1 MKYYL
6 AYGSNM
12 LIERL
17 QARVPSAKP
26 VSHARVEGWCLQFDK
41 RSADGSGK
49 CHIVPSPG
57 DVVYGVVFS
66 IPLADH
72 GKLDDFEG
80 RYHGYERQR
89 LLEVILG
96 DGSKVEAFT
105 YVADPDYV
113 QAGLLPYDWYH
124 DLVVAGA
131 EQHHL
136 PTDYI
141 AALKRIDSWPDPE
154 VDRPARAKALKVLAE
169 FRSKAETG
177 PFPLHR
183 PSSAMLHPVE
193 ELEHLSETTLYY
205 PCSGRD
211 WADPLRLFGPWVR
224 NIRFVEPNYACRLE
238 SNRGQLSI
246 RDFPEWK
253 FLSREID
260 GDPTRRI
267 RLGLGP
273 HIEDEVPGFQPL
285 TISELYRHLP
295 SGREVTIHWH
305 QGDGRQTLSRFDD
318 SLGIFFHRGDS
329 GPSDNPGEGA
339 SGSHWLSKA
348 WLEPVIQRLVNRGF
362 IVTDGSCGRE
372 YPDFCR
378 FYDHRTIKGKD
389 AVAQVQEFT
398 SNGVHFK
405 CVGFA
410 GMRYGNTLIWQIQ
423 KT

>member
-1 MKYYL
+1 MKNYF

-26 VSHARVEGWCLQFDK
+26 VSHARIEGWRLQFDK
-41 RSADGSGK
+41 RSVDGSGK

-57 DVVYGVVFS
+57 DVVYGVVFF

-89 LLEVILG
+89 LREVILG

-105 YVADPDYV
+105 YVADTDYV
-113 QAGLLPYDWYH
+113 HAGLLPYDWYY

-131 EQHHL
+131 EQHFL
-136 PTDYI
+136 PNEYI
-141 AALKRIDSWPDPE
+141 AALKCTPSSPDPE
-154 VDRPARAKALKVLAE
+154 VDRPRRAEALRVIAK
-169 FRSKAETG
+169 FRSQAGTG
-177 PFPLHR
+177 PFPFHR
-183 PSSAMLHPVE
+183 PSSAMLHPE
-193 ELEHLSETTLYY
+193 EQLEHLSESTLYY

-211 WADPLRLFGPWVR
+211 WVEPLRLFGPWVR
-224 NIRFVEPNYACRLE
+224 SIRFVDPGYSCRLV
-238 SNRGQLSI
+238 SNRWQLLT

-267 RLGLGP
+267 CLGLGP
-273 HIEDEVPGFQPL
+273 HIEEKVPDFQPL

-305 QGDGRQTLSRFDD
+305 QGDGRKTLNRFND
-318 SLGIFFHRGDS
+318 SLGVFFHRGDS
-329 GPSDNPGEGA
+329 GPCKNPGESA
-339 SGSHWLSKA
+339 SGSHWLSKE
-348 WLEPVIQRLVNRGF
+348 WLEPVIRRLVNRGF

-372 YPDFCR
+372 YPNFRR
-378 FYDHRTIKGKD
+378 FHDNTTMIGED
-389 AVAQVQEFT
+389 AVAQAQEFT
-398 SNGVHFK
+398 SDGVHFK

-410 GMRYGNTLIWQIQ
+410 GMRYGPTLIWQIS
-423 KT
+423 K

>member
-1 MKYYL
+1 MKYYC

-26 VSHARVEGWCLQFDK
+26 VSHARIEGWCLQFDK

-57 DVVYGVVFS
+57 DVVYGVVFF
-66 IPLADH
+66 IPLADR
-72 GKLDDFEG
+72 GKLDEVEG
-80 RYHGYERQR
+80 RHHGYERQWLR
-89 LLEVILG
+89 EVILG

-113 QAGLLPYDWYH
+113 QAGLLPYDWYY

-131 EQHHL
+131 EQHSL
-136 PTDYI
+136 PNEYI
-141 AALKRIDSWPDPE
+141 AALKCTPSSPDPE
-154 VDRPARAKALKVLAE
+154 VDRPRRAEALRVLAK
-169 FRSKAETG
+169 FRSQAGTD
-177 PFPLHR
+177 PFPFHR
-183 PSSAMLHPVE
+183 PSSAMLHPEE

-224 NIRFVEPNYACRLE
+224 SIRFVDPIYTCRLV
-238 SNRGQLSI
+238 SNRWQLST

-260 GDPTRRI
+260 GDPTRLI
-267 RLGLGP
+267 PLGLGP
-273 HIEDEVPGFQPL
+273 RIEDEVPDFQPL

-295 SGREVTIHWH
+295 SGREVTIYWH
-305 QGDGRQTLSRFDD
+305 QGDGRRTLNRFDD
-318 SLGIFFHRGDS
+318 SLGIFFHRGDR
-329 GPSDNPGEGA
+329 GPGDNPGESS
-339 SGSHWLSKA
+339 SGSHWLSKV
-348 WLEPVIQRLVNRGF
+348 WLEPVIQRLVNKGF

-372 YPDFCR
+372 YPEFCR
-378 FYDHRTIKGKD
+378 LPKRGTANGED
-389 AVAQVQEFT
+389 AVAQAQEFT
-398 SNGVHFK
+398 SDGVHFK

-410 GMRYGNTLIWQIQ
+410 GMRYGPTLIWQIS
-423 KT
+423 K